1 MMNRLH
7 STPMQLAAFKA
18 ANYYYQHGCIYSHA
32 YVKGGYTAN
41 YNTID

>member
-18 ANYYYQHGCIYSHA
+18 ANYYCQHGCFYPHPF
-32 YVKGGYTAN
+32 VEGGYV
-41 YNTID
+41 YNFNKCN